1 MAEENVPGEGT
12 GKKKKSQR
20 TKSSG
25 YKQSTEKEFRVMI
38 VEMFKELG
46 RRMDAQSEKL
56 AILNKDRQYKEQLN
70 GDEE

>member
-1 MAEENVPGEGT
+1 
-12 GKKKKSQR
+12 
-20 TKSSG
+20 
-25 YKQSTEKEFRVMI
+25 MI
-38 VEMFKELG
+38 VEMIKELG